1 MLCLI
6 ISWSSRIGDEVNY
19 SNFKIGTWCFY
30 VTPYLFIY
38 FIYLFV
44 YLFIYLFISLP
55 LISKHFLVNIINLNL
70 HEITFFMHNFL
81 YEV

>member
-38 FIYLFV
+38 LFIYLCVYLFNCLFIYFYLFV
-44 YLFIYLFISLP
+44 YLFIYLFIYLTSFNFKTFS
-55 LISKHFLVNIINLNL
+55 SK
-70 HEITFFMHNFL
+70 
-81 YEV
+81 YY